1 MHNTLTDLKNK
12 TKECSYCLIEIYHRL
27 NNQEHFIII
36 HLDKVLT
43 NPEEKKRVLIVE
55 DDVIISLVIE
65 NMVKELGHDVVGK
78 ATTGE
83 EAIKLAVTHSPDLL
97 LMDIRLKGEMD
108 GIEAVTEIKQKIKTS
123 VIYLT
128 GNSDRVN
135 YERARE
141 TEFIDLITKPFT
153 ISDLTR
159 SLNLV

>member
-1 MHNTLTDLKNK
+1 M
-12 TKECSYCLIEIYHRL
+12 
-27 NNQEHFIII
+27 
-36 HLDKVLT
+36 T

-55 DDVIISLVIE
+55 DDMIISLVIE

-78 ATTGE
+78 ATTGD

-108 GIEAVTEIKQKIKTS
+108 GIEAVTEIKQKIETS